1 MVIND
6 DNNNNKCE
14 KIFHTLFTYFSQK
27 PIDKLQKICYNIIT
41 KGRERKK
48 KPLFQ
53 KPFEIR
59 KEVFYD

>member
-1 MVIND
+1 MVI
-6 DNNNNKCE
+6 NNNKCE

-48 KPLFQ
+48 ETTLSKTF
-53 KPFEIR
+53 
-59 KEVFYD
+59 

>member
-1 MVIND
+1 MH
-6 DNNNNKCE
+6 KRFSH
-14 KIFHTLFTYFSQK
+14 IFHTLFTYFSQK
-27 PIDKLQKICYNIIT
+27 PIDKFVKVCYNIIT
-41 KGRERKK
+41 KGRKRKK